1 MVNGGAEFSGGQRK
15 CLLLARALLE
25 DSAVYLLDEPF
36 AAIDA
41 KVRRELRA
49 WLRGMIERV
58 GVTSIFVTHDQEE
71 AMEVADTIIITN
83 LGRIEQIGTP
93 KEICQN
99 PQTQFVKEFIDSR
112 RFEMFWEFW
121 GREREG

>member
-1 MVNGGAEFSGGQRK
+1 M
-15 CLLLARALLE
+15 
-25 DSAVYLLDEPF
+25 
-36 AAIDA
+36 
-41 KVRRELRA
+41 
-49 WLRGMIERV
+49 
-58 GVTSIFVTHDQEE
+58 THDQEE